1 MEDIEN
7 MPACQLCL
15 KVSNSSIMSLS
26 GDQDPSGE
34 MYKIA
39 LNYFSPK
46 VIIILSVCI
55 Y

>member
-1 MEDIEN
+1 MEHIEN

-15 KVSNSSIMSLS
+15 KVSQSSMSLS
-26 GDQDPSGE
+26 GDNDPSGE
-34 MYKIA
+34 IYKIA